1 MFAAKRRPVILPVN
15 SGDWGRAPIHR
26 TPQTPNIY
34 QMRQACP
41 EQTLRK
47 TRNFFRKPVPTFR
60 IALEG
65 GPHGQA

>member
-41 EQTLRK
+41 QSK
-47 TRNFFRKPVPTFR
+47 T
-60 IALEG
+60 G